1 MHGRHVRN
9 VHAFPRTHRRTH
21 SRSLYLYIRMYVRT
35 RVSRAMAT
43 LLRVHDHRS
52 VVKPYAPVNVSLY
65 VRYFGFV
72 RRDTRENDGF
82 G

>member
-1 MHGRHVRN
+1 MAGTCETYTRFLARTAVRT
-9 VHAFPRTHRRTH
+9 AD
-21 SRSLYLYIRMYVRT
+21 LYICIRMYVRT